1 MCKRFMGSKVHRF
14 GLVPLTIIPTDR
26 FEKVLKILKLLRF
39 AICDAKPLS
48 SSVTSIPLLQGNAF
62 PASLKD
68 RLEKLLKVLKI
79 LRFFEYADSEK
90 QQQIRRI
97 FRYPNT
103 IPFPL
108 GMPLLVTH
116 PQRGN

>member
-48 SSVTSIPLLQGNAF
+48 SSVTSIPFSKG
-62 PASLKD
+62 
-68 RLEKLLKVLKI
+68 
-79 LRFFEYADSEK
+79 
-90 QQQIRRI
+90 
-97 FRYPNT
+97 T
-103 IPFPL
+103 HFPL
-108 GMPLLVTH
+108 ASRTG
-116 PQRGN
+116 